1 MSDWD
6 TSCVDWADRLLAG
19 KSLVPDLPLFQ
30 SEVDRA
36 TRMFN
41 RLRLPDLVGQPTRGE
56 VCGPYIYP
64 IVGAIFGSLD
74 PETYRRYIKEFFLM
88 IPKGNDKTGSAAT
101 IAMLWTLM
109 NKKPEAELV
118 IIAPSKKIADR
129 GFEYAAGIIRADKA
143 LEGAFYPPNSHNRLI
158 ERRLTGASI
167 SVVAADTSAATG
179 GKQTVTLID
188 ETHELSHN
196 SKASALM
203 TEIRG
208 AYGKS
213 ADGFLM
219 QITTQSKTPPSGMFK
234 AELDKARAVRDGKLK
249 LPILPILYE
258 LPAKIQK
265 DGGWKDRKYWP
276 VVNPNYG
283 RSVQPDY
290 LEGQM
295 VASESEGD
303 AAMALF
309 ASQHFNVEIGVGQGI
324 DGWAGAIYW
333 PGAVHPDLSRDA
345 IASANPG
352 AAAADIPWLQL
363 QALIARCEVLT
374 LGVDG
379 GGLDDLLGI
388 TVIGREIETGRW
400 LWWSHAVAAPIAVQR
415 HKANI
420 PHYSD
425 FERDGDLTIADLPDD
440 MEILDRVIGT
450 AEASGKLAT
459 VSVDPSCVDDIE
471 EVCARHD
478 ITEENKRFVG
488 ERQGIGLM
496 KAIKTSERKLAAGT
510 MLHCGQPLMNWCAGN
525 AKVRLTSAAMLIE
538 RSVAGKDKID
548 PLVAG
553 FDAVMGMTA
562 NPEISV
568 GSVYMTSER
577 PDGFLFV

>member
-1 MSDWD
+1 MTTWD
-6 TSCVDWADRLLAG
+6 TALPGWESRLLAG
-19 KSLVPDLPLFQ
+19 DSLVPDLPLFEG
-30 SEVDRA
+30 EVERA

-41 RLRLPDLVGQPTRGE
+41 RLKLYDLPGQPTRGE
-56 VCGPYIYP
+56 KCGPYIYP
-64 IVGAIFGSLD
+64 IVAAIFGSLD
-74 PETYRRYIKEFFLM
+74 PDSYERHIKEFFLM
-88 IPKGNDKTGSAAT
+88 VPKGNDKTGSAAT
-101 IAMLWTLM
+101 IATLWSLM

-118 IIAPSKKIADR
+118 IIAPSKNIADR
-129 GFEYAAGIIRADKA
+129 GFEYAAGIIRADSS
-143 LEGAFYPPNSHNRLI
+143 LTDAFYKPNYHNRLI
-158 ERRLTGASI
+158 ERRATGASI

-188 ETHELSHN
+188 ETHELSRN

-213 ADGFLM
+213 SDAFMM
-219 QITTQSKTPPSGMFK
+219 QITTQSKDPPSGMFK

-249 LPILPILYE
+249 LPLLPILYE
-258 LPAKIQK
+258 LPARLQK

-283 RSVQPDY
+283 RSVQPSY
-290 LEGQM
+290 LETQM
-295 VASESEGD
+295 IASEAEGD

-333 PGAVHPDLSRDA
+333 PAAVHPELSREA
-345 IASANPG
+345 IASANPE
-352 AAAADIPWLQL
+352 AAQADIPWLQL
-363 QALIARCEVLT
+363 AALIARCEVLT
-374 LGVDG
+374 AGVDG

-388 TVIGREIETGRW
+388 TVIGREIKTGRW

-420 PHYSD
+420 PHYND

-440 MEILDRVIGT
+440 MEVLDRVIGI
-450 AEASGKLAT
+450 ADASGKLAT

-471 EVCARHD
+471 EVCARHE
-478 ITEENKRFVG
+478 ITEENGRFVG

-562 NPEISV
+562 DPEASGRSFWDADEV
-568 GSVYMTSER
+568 AEAAEA
-577 PDGFLFV
+577 

>member
-1 MSDWD
+1 MSGWD
-6 TSCVDWADRLLAG
+6 TSLVNWESRILAG
-19 KSLVPDLPLFQ
+19 QSLVPDLPLFQ
-30 SEVDRA
+30 SEVDRSK
-36 TRMFN
+36 RIFN

-64 IVGAIFGSLD
+64 IVAAIFGSLD
-74 PETYRRYIKEFFLM
+74 PETYRRHIKEFFLM

-101 IAMLWTLM
+101 IAMLWMLM

-118 IIAPSKKIADR
+118 LIAPSKKIADR
-129 GFEYAAGIIRADKA
+129 GFEYAADIIKADPA
-143 LEGAFYPPNSHNRLI
+143 LSAAFYPPNTHKRLI
-158 ERRLTGASI
+158 ERRVMGSSI

-179 GKQTVTLID
+179 GKQTVTVID
-188 ETHELSHN
+188 ETHELSNN
-196 SKASALM
+196 SKASAIM
-203 TEIRG
+203 TELRG

-234 AELDKARAVRDGKLK
+234 AELEKARAVRDGKIK

-258 LPAKIQK
+258 LPAKLQK
-265 DGGWKDRKYWP
+265 AGAWKDRKYWP

-295 VASESEGD
+295 IASESEGD

-333 PGAVHPDLSRDA
+333 PGAVDPALSRAWMKTLHADA
-345 IASANPG
+345 KDK
-352 AAAADIPWLQL
+352 DIPWLQL
-363 QALIARCEVLT
+363 QALMARCSILT

-379 GGLDDLLGI
+379 GGLDDLLGV
-388 TVIGREIETGRW
+388 TVIGREIDTGNW
-400 LWWSHAVAAPIAVQR
+400 LWWSHAVAAPIARDR

-420 PHYSD
+420 PHYD
-425 FERDGDLTIADLPDD
+425 QFEMEGDLTVADLPDD
-440 MEILDRVIGT
+440 MEVLDRIVSIV
-450 AEASGKLAT
+450 EASGKLTT
-459 VSVDPSCVDDIE
+459 VSVDPSCVDDIK
-471 EVCARHD
+471 EVCARHE
-478 ITEENKRFVG
+478 ITEENGRFVG
-488 ERQGIGLM
+488 ERQGVGLM
-496 KAIKTSERKLAAGT
+496 KAIKTTERNLAAGT
-510 MLHCGQPLMNWCAGN
+510 MRHCGQSLMTWCAGN

-538 RSVAGKDKID
+538 RSVSGKDKID

-553 FDAVMGMTA
+553 FDAVMGMTGSPA
-562 NPEISV
+562 LPAKLEIAAMI
-568 GSVYMTSER
+568 G
-577 PDGFLFV
+577 